1 MPEGNDA
8 CLLPRQRDAIRRS
21 CGEVTA
27 SVRRRAHQTT
37 RMLTL
42 VGNPLHP
49 DSDFDLARAMA
60 QQYIAENFSAGI
72 NNQADDNIKQE
83 ADAPDDNIQDV
94 PNSGATPV
102 QPEATPSKPP
112 VQPKIPPPHI
122 VKQQQQQL
130 VDHQQQLLAQQ
141 QQLQQHCPAHPL
153 TMQMQRQTMA
163 MMTMTMNT
171 IAQQNALGQPIPP
184 HLLPMRVKQEVKQE
198 SDPADSPT
206 VLRPAERGNK

>member
-1 MPEGNDA
+1 MAEGDDA
-8 CLLPRQRDAIRRS
+8 CLLPWQREVIRRS
-21 CGEVTA
+21 CGEITA
-27 SVRRRAHQTT
+27 SVRKRASQTT
-37 RMLTL
+37 KMLTL
-42 VGNPLHP
+42 VGNPWHQ
-49 DSDFDLARAMA
+49 DSDFEVAREMA

-72 NNQADDNIKQE
+72 NNQADDNIKKE

-141 QQLQQHCPAHPL
+141 QQLFQQCPSHPL
-153 TMQMQRQTMA
+153 AVQMHRQTMA
-163 MMTMTMNT
+163 MMTMTWNT

-184 HLLPMRVKQEVKQE
+184 HLVPMRVKPE
-198 SDPADSPT
+198 SDPDSPT